1 MKRMSSTPTSNWVS
15 VTPSTLSLDAL
26 TSWATRPNCGA
37 VVTFSGVVRDN
48 SSARENVIALE
59 YETSTDMAEK
69 RIHQVIDEARVR
81 WPSLE
86 AVAIHH
92 RIGRVALSE
101 ATVIVAVS
109 SPHRGDA
116 FDAAR
121 YCIDTLKVSV
131 PMWKREI
138 WQGGSA
144 WSEDASPILN
154 AQDQ

>member
-1 MKRMSSTPTSNWVS
+1 MPSTPPSNWVL
-15 VTPSTLSLDAL
+15 VTSDRLSLD
-26 TSWATRPNCGA
+26 TVTTWAARANCGA

-48 SSARENVIALE
+48 SSARDGVIALE
-59 YETSTDMAEK
+59 YETSTELAEK
-69 RIHQVIDEARVR
+69 RIHEVMDEARVR
-81 WPSLE
+81 WPALE
-86 AVAIHH
+86 ALAIHH
-92 RIGRVALSE
+92 RIGRVELSD

-109 SPHRGDA
+109 SPHRDDA

-138 WQGGSA
+138 WEGGSA